1 MDDLRMIV
9 NDAPDVTQTV
19 TISSA
24 KWVDNDA
31 DAWSL
36 AGL

>member
-19 TISSA
+19 KISSA
-24 KWVDNDA
+24 EWVDDDTYA
-31 DAWSL
+31 RPQV
-36 AGL
+36 